1 MDELNVKGITL
12 AHLEEGKIAYCTLAT
27 ELTPELLAEGAVREV
42 MRAVQD
48 MRKDAGLEPSDRIT
62 LTIDTNEAGQAAITA
77 HRELLVKTV
86 GASDVVFAQA
96 YGTTVTPGDYT
107 FTLSIEKQ

>member
-1 MDELNVKGITL
+1 
-12 AHLEEGKIAYCTLAT
+12 
-27 ELTPELLAEGAVREV
+27 LAEGAVREI

-48 MRKDAGLEPSDRIT
+48 MRKEAGLEPADRIT
-62 LTIDTNEAGQAAITA
+62 LTIDTNEAGQAAITT
-77 HRELLVKTV
+77 HHDLLTRTV